1 VTALGAGMPEAVVF
15 VSAML
20 AGMAVEHLVARRRAS
35 IGGAATSA
43 PAVR

>member
-1 VTALGAGMPEAVVF
+1 MPEAMVF

-35 IGGAATSA
+35 IGGAVSA